1 MYMYIYMYICIHFDD
16 ITMLKDIISYL
27 FRTTFVPA
35 GISLIHM
42 CELFG
47 CPVT

>member
-1 MYMYIYMYICIHFDD
+1 MYIYMYICIHCDD
-16 ITMLKDIISYL
+16 ITMLKDLI
-27 FRTTFVPA
+27 TTFVPA